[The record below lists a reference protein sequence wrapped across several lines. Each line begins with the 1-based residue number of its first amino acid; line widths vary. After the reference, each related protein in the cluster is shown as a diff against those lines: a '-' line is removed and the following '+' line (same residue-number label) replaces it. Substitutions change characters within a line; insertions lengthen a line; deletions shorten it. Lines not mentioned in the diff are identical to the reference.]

1 MPFCKLSRIV
11 PMFAVLM
18 LPSVRTGAQETPDIK
33 ITLTIEK
40 EGPGG
45 MFSQSGIDLTDAELA
60 TLRSNLEDQIL
71 KAKHDLVP
79 EDYDGTHLFLSV
91 VVEKLKT
98 SDGKTFYLVSSALS
112 IGKKSE
118 SIGSLTHDVIAE
130 PTIDATAR
138 AIAYYL
144 ASVELQGALGK
155 MKE

>member
-1 MPFCKLSRIV
+1 MPLHRLLRVV
-11 PMFAVLM
+11 PMVAVLM
-18 LPSVRTGAQETPDIK
+18 LLNVRACAQEKPDIK

-40 EGPGG
+40 EGPRG
-45 MFSQSGIDLTDAELA
+45 MFSQYGIDLTDAELA

-91 VVEKLKT
+91 VAEKLKT

-112 IGKKSE
+112 VGKKSE
-118 SIGSLTHDVIAE
+118 SIGSLTHEVIAE

-144 ASVELQGALGK
+144 ASVELQGALGEI
-155 MKE
+155 KE